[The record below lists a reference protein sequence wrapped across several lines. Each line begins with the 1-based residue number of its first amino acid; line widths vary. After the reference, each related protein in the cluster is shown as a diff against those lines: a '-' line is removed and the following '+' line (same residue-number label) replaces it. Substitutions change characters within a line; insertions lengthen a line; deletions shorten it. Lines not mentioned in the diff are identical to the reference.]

1 MRPRTTPE
9 LIAQECIA
17 VRVRRLNRVITK
29 LYDDALR
36 PLGIKASQL
45 NILVVI
51 GRSGLIRPAEICNR
65 LALEFSTVSRNAD
78 RMRARGWIE
87 FVDDERDG
95 RAHQLRLSGKGKR
108 LLEKAKPAWEK
119 AQQKATDLLGGE
131 GVSALFRAA
140 DAAQAA

>member
-1 MRPRTTPE
+1 MTPSTTPE

-17 VRVRRLNRVITK
+17 VRMRRLNRVITK

-51 GRSGLIRPAEICNR
+51 GRSGLVRPAEICKR

-95 RAHQLRLSGKGKR
+95 RAHQLRLSDEGKR
-108 LLEKAKPAWEK
+108 LIEKAKPAWEK
-119 AQQKATDLLGGE
+119 AQLKAADLLGGE
-131 GVSALFRAA
+131 GVSALLAA
-140 DAAQAA
+140 ANTAQAA